1 MDKTCNACGGAVC
14 GVCGGCINHGECSC
28 MEDRIS
34 GYKTEIARLR
44 AENVGLK
51 ARLQAAEQ
59 DAERLAEVNNDVL
72 LYFDQRVYPCM
83 SGKARAA
90 LAAHE
95 ALKEPAQP

>member
-1 MDKTCNACGGAVC
+1 MAKTCNACGGAVC
-14 GVCGGCINHGECSC
+14 EICGGCINHGECSC

-34 GYKTEIARLR
+34 GYNTEIASLR
-44 AENVGLK
+44 TRVAELE
-51 ARLQAAEQ
+51 A